1 MTKLVCSL
9 SAFLAALLLPAAVS
23 PDALAETV
31 PYTVLQDRTGQRGEF
46 RNALLLYERGMFGK
60 ALEKFTAVADRSGD
74 PDAEGYAILCAL
86 KMGLPG
92 SEGNAMDYLDRYPAG
107 MLSGQIRYACA
118 LSIFD
123 SGDYPKAAEAFAG
136 IKEKSLY
143 KTQRPEY
150 LFKKAYC
157 AYECGDYD
165 SALDQFVS
173 LAGIRNPD
181 YNASSSYMAGYI
193 CYLKKMFSEAAGWFT
208 KSSED
213 SRFAPM
219 SRYYLAECH
228 FMMDDYSYVTS
239 NGPGLLES
247 VPEDCRPKLN
257 RLISESFLVMGDAQQ
272 ARRYYDANAGK
283 AVPAERSDYFYA
295 GSVLYAV
302 EDYQGAIDNFSM
314 MKDRSDS
321 IGQVADYKLGY
332 SYIMTRNKVSA
343 LEAFKDAA
351 AAEYDRSISEDAYF
365 NYAKLSFDLNNDGSV
380 FGKYLEKYPDSGKD
394 EMIYSY
400 MAVAALQKHDYAG
413 AIDAYDHIDELD
425 PVMKANYMKANYLRA
440 SELISA
446 GSYRSAE
453 PCLKAAVYYSDR
465 RTMFSQMS
473 RYWLAES
480 YYRDDRYDDALDVYM
495 QLYNISALYGMDESW
510 LIPYGIA
517 YCHFKKDDYASAATW
532 FARYL
537 GGDKVRWRKDA
548 MLRYADCLF
557 MQKDYKGAAAAYGNV
572 LADYPDSDDMYPLY
586 QASVSYGLSGDNAR
600 KISLLENV
608 NDASPSS
615 FFYPEVL
622 FELGRSYFV
631 EGNDRKAADVY
642 RKLVAEVKDS
652 TYVARALIELGMISR
667 NRSDNDAA
675 LGYYKTV
682 IEKMPMSGYAD
693 DALLAVESIYQSEN
707 DPQSYLDYIDKLGK
721 SSLKTADEKEMMIFS
736 AAEQIYLSENYQK
749 ALVSLKDY
757 LDKYPEGSKVPQAY
771 FYMAECYRKT
781 GKPEQA
787 CDFYTKVMDA
797 GDGSYSELACL
808 NFARLSYDLQRYEDA
823 YNAYVSL
830 SDMASI
836 ENNRYIAKVG
846 KMRSAFKARDF
857 GTAVSCADDVLGDS
871 RSDDDMKR
879 EAEYVKAKSC
889 LATSR
894 RDEAYSIFGR
904 LAASP
909 DTPEGAEAAYLM
921 ILDCYDRGDFQQV
934 ESKVYAFSDS
944 ADGQTYWLAKSFLVL
959 GDSFVDSGEYE
970 QAMATFRSIIDGYVP
985 SGDGDDI
992 LDNAR
997 MRISKLEEIMQQ
1009 EAAGN

>member
-1 MTKLVCSL
+1 MTKLVCSV
-9 SAFLAALLLPAAVS
+9 SAFLAALSLNAAAAGS
-23 PDALAETV
+23 AAPAETV
-31 PYTVLQDRTGQRGEF
+31 PYAAGPDRTGQRGDF
-46 RNALLLYERGMFGK
+46 RKALLLYERGMFGK
-60 ALEKFTAVADRSGD
+60 AMEKFGAMADSGD
-74 PDAEGYAILCAL
+74 PEAEGYAVLCAL
-86 KMGLPG
+86 KMRLPG
-92 SEGNAMDYLDRYPAG
+92 STGDAMDYLERYPVG
-107 MLSGQIRYACA
+107 VLSVQIRYACA
-118 LSIFD
+118 LCIFD
-123 SGDYPKAAEAFAG
+123 DGDFPKAAEAFAG
-136 IKEKSLY
+136 IKEKALY
-143 KTQRPEY
+143 RTQRPEY
-150 LFKKAYC
+150 LFKKAYS

-165 SALDQFVS
+165 SALAQFSV
-173 LAGIRNPD
+173 LGRMKNPD
-181 YNASSSYMAGYI
+181 YSASSCYMAGYI
-193 CYLKKMFSEAAGWFT
+193 CYLKKMFSEAAGWFA

-213 SRFAPM
+213 GRFAPM
-219 SRYYLAECH
+219 SGYYLAECH
-228 FMMDDYSYVTS
+228 FMMDDYGYVTDK
-239 NGPGLLES
+239 GPGLLET
-247 VPEDCRPKLN
+247 VPEDCRPRLN
-257 RLISESFLVMGDAQQ
+257 RLISESFLVMGDARK
-272 ARRYYDANAGK
+272 ARMYYDANAGK
-283 AVPAERSDYFYA
+283 TVPAGRSDYFYA
-295 GSVLYAV
+295 GSLLYAV
-302 EDYQGAIDNFSM
+302 ADYQGAIDNFSM
-314 MKDRSDS
+314 MKDRTDS

-343 LEAFKDAA
+343 LEAFKAA
-351 AAEYDRSISEDAYF
+351 AAAGYDRSISEDAYF

-394 EMIYSY
+394 ELIYGY

-413 AIDAYDHIDELD
+413 AIEAYDHIDELD
-425 PVMKANYMKANYLRA
+425 PVMKGNYMKANYLRA

-465 RTMFSQMS
+465 RSMFSQMS

-480 YYRDDRYDDALDVYM
+480 YYRDDRYDDALNVYM

-517 YCHFKKDDYASAATW
+517 YCHFKKEDYPEAASW

-537 GGDKVRWRKDA
+537 EGDKVRWRKDA

-557 MQKDYKGAAAAYGNV
+557 MQKDYTGAAAAYGKV
-572 LADYPDSDDMYPLY
+572 LDAYPDTGDIYPLY
-586 QASVSYGLSGDNAR
+586 QASVSYGLAGDNAR

-608 NDASPSS
+608 TDASPSS
-615 FFYPEVL
+615 FFYPEAM
-622 FELGRSYFV
+622 FELGRSYLV
-631 EGNDRKAADVY
+631 EGNDRKAADIY

-652 TYVARALIELGMISR
+652 TYVARSLIELGMISR
-667 NRSDNDAA
+667 NRSDNEAA

-707 DPQSYLDYIDKLGK
+707 DPQSYLDYIYKLGK

-749 ALVSLKDY
+749 ALVSLKSY
-757 LDKYPEGSKVPQAY
+757 LDKYPEGAKVPQAY

-830 SDMASI
+830 SDMAAI
-836 ENNRYIAKVG
+836 ENNRYTAKVG
-846 KMRSAFKARDF
+846 MMRSAFKARDF
-857 GTAVSCADDVLGDS
+857 GTAVVRADDVLADS
-871 RSDDDMKR
+871 RTGEDMKR
-879 EAEYVKAKSC
+879 EAEYVKARSC

-894 RDEAYSIFGR
+894 RDEAYEIFGR
-904 LAASP
+904 LAMSP

-921 ILDCYDRGDFQQV
+921 ILDCYDRGDFPQV
-934 ESKVYAFSDS
+934 EAKVYAFSDS
-944 ADGQTYWLAKSFLVL
+944 ADGQTYWLAKSFMVL

-970 QAMATFRSIIDGYVP
+970 QAMATFRSIRDGYSP

-992 LDNAR
+992 LDNVR
-997 MRISKLEEIMQQ
+997 MRIRKLEEIMQQ